1 MHQSRR
7 QYKHSVRHKRHK
19 TKINGEVYPSHY
31 VKKIQPLEGE
41 IASHRRLFADFA
53 INESLKTNIK
63 LKGYQSPTPIQE
75 KVIPPILAGKDVIGL
90 ANTGTGKTAAFLI
103 PLIDKIL
110 NDRTEKVLIIV
121 PTRELAQQTKDECTA
136 FCRHL
141 KIASV
146 VCIGG
151 VSIHTQIGNL
161 KREHNIVIA
170 TPGRLKDLENRKYI
184 SLQEYGTIVLDEVD
198 RMLDMGFI
206 HDIKQIITLL
216 PQKRQSLFFSA
227 TLPKQISDIARM
239 FLTEPLTISVDAQS
253 TAPMVDQDIIKVN
266 GRSKHEVLIEVLNRE
281 GYEKVIVFGRTKWG
295 TEKIARF
302 LGKNGFRVAAIHGNK
317 KQNQRQRAL
326 REFREGTVT
335 ILVATDVAARGLDI
349 DNVTHVINFDEPA
362 TYEDY
367 IHRIGRTGRA
377 NKKGS
382 ALTFLE

>member
-1 MHQSRR
+1 
-7 QYKHSVRHKRHK
+7 
-19 TKINGEVYPSHY
+19 
-31 VKKIQPLEGE
+31 
-41 IASHRRLFADFA
+41 
-53 INESLKTNIK
+53 
-63 LKGYQSPTPIQE
+63 
-75 KVIPPILAGKDVIGL
+75 
-90 ANTGTGKTAAFLI
+90 
-103 PLIDKIL
+103 
-110 NDRTEKVLIIV
+110 
-121 PTRELAQQTKDECTA
+121 
-136 FCRHL
+136 
-141 KIASV
+141 
-146 VCIGG
+146 
-151 VSIHTQIGNL
+151 
-161 KREHNIVIA
+161 
-170 TPGRLKDLENRKYI
+170 
-184 SLQEYGTIVLDEVD
+184 
-198 RMLDMGFI
+198 MLDMGFI

-302 LGKNGFRVAAIHGNK
+302 LSKNGFRVAAIHGNK